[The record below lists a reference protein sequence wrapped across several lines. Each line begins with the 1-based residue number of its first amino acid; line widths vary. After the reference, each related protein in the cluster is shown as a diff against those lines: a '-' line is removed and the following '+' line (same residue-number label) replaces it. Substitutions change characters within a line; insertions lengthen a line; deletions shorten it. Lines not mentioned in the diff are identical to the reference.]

1 MLDKRL
7 KHSINKLCDE
17 SSVQLQECLT
27 VNRITNAK
35 GIKLV
40 SRVKPASSLGAVTKV
55 HCSRIVCL
63 SYYEAIQLQCK
74 LRAVL

>member
-40 SRVKPASSLGAVTKV
+40 SLACSAYSCSCLQILLQVQSCHEGA
-55 HCSRIVCL
+55 L
-63 SYYEAIQLQCK
+63 
-74 LRAVL
+74 